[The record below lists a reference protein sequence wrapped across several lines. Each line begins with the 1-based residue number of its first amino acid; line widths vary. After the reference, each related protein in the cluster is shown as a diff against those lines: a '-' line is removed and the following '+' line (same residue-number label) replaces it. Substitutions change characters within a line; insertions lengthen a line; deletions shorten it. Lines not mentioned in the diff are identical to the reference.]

1 MTILRTMR
9 NFSSMNI
16 TASIL
21 LFLAAISAA
30 IIANSSVAP
39 VYQEFLSHELH
50 LQIGNFNL
58 LSHGGENLR
67 MIEFINDGLMTIFFL
82 LVGLEIK
89 RALFACTLFLSKR
102 TTVETGMRIA
112 KQLFTV
118 GTKSLVFFFFPTI
131 EADH

>member
-1 MTILRTMR
+1 MSYGLPGCIDNILGPEKTH
-9 NFSSMNI
+9 
-16 TASIL
+16 
-21 LFLAAISAA
+21 
-30 IIANSSVAP
+30 
-39 VYQEFLSHELH
+39 YLSHSFA
-50 LQIGNFNL
+50 QD
-58 LSHGGENLR
+58 R
-67 MIEFINDGLMTIFFL
+67 
-82 LVGLEIK
+82 LVAMY

>member
-58 LSHGGENLR
+58 LSWWGKSA
-67 MIEFINDGLMTIFFL
+67 ND
-82 LVGLEIK
+82 
-89 RALFACTLFLSKR
+89 
-102 TTVETGMRIA
+102 
-112 KQLFTV
+112 
-118 GTKSLVFFFFPTI
+118 
-131 EADH
+131 